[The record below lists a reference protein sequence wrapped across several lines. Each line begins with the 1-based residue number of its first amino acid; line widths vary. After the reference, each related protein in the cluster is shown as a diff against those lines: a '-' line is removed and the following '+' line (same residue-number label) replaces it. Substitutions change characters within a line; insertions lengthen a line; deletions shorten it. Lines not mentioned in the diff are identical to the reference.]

1 MLKSSLYAKKK
12 KNYNIAFQISA
23 THETCSMLSGRRL
36 SYSMLIYNYK
46 LKKLR
51 HFFKTLSGMF
61 QSGGGEGGWR
71 DGVGSLFQQFGDRFF
86 VKAFSTSLLKP
97 KNS

>member
-1 MLKSSLYAKKK
+1 MRK

-23 THETCSMLSGRRL
+23 THETCTMLSGRGL

-51 HFFKTLSGMF
+51 HFFKNSF
-61 QSGGGEGGWR
+61 WIVSVKGGGGG
-71 DGVGSLFQQFGDRFF
+71 GVGGMGS
-86 VKAFSTSLLKP
+86 APSSTVC
-97 KNS
+97 

>member
-1 MLKSSLYAKKK
+1 MLKSSLNAK

-23 THETCSMLSGRRL
+23 THETCTMLSGRRL

-51 HFFKTLSGMF
+51 HFFKSNI
-61 QSGGGEGGWR
+61 
-71 DGVGSLFQQFGDRFF
+71 VIFF
-86 VKAFSTSLLKP
+86 FFRV
-97 KNS
+97 

>member
-1 MLKSSLYAKKK
+1 MLKSSLNAK

-23 THETCSMLSGRRL
+23 THETCTMLSGRRL

-51 HFFKTLSGMF
+51 HFFKNSF
-61 QSGGGEGGWR
+61 WIVSVGEGVGLAGWGR
-71 DGVGSLFQQFGDRFF
+71 LALQQFVDRFF
-86 VKAFSTSLLKP
+86 VKAF
-97 KNS
+97 

>member
-1 MLKSSLYAKKK
+1 MLKSSLNAK

-23 THETCSMLSGRRL
+23 THETCTMLSGRRL

-51 HFFKTLSGMF
+51 HFFKNSF
-61 QSGGGEGGWR
+61 WIVSVKGGGGGGWR
-71 DGVGSLFQQFGDRFF
+71 DGVGSLFN
-86 VKAFSTSLLKP
+86 SLLTGFLSKRS
-97 KNS
+97 KQVC